1 MSRLS
6 PLIVASSVLLLSAC
20 ATKEFVKET
29 VAPVQTSVD
38 GLGTR
43 VQAHDEGLKALDGRL
58 QGSEARIVALQQDA
72 AARAQILNNLPKPPG
87 LLMSTVLTDDKVKFK
102 SGRFQLTEQ
111 AGQELDQ
118 LVAKLK
124 ADNQPVFIEI
134 QGHTDAT
141 GSDAVNQQL
150 GLKRAEAVRLYLSRA
165 GLPLARMATISYGES
180 APLADNN
187 TREGRSTN
195 RRVQLIVMR

>member
-6 PLIVASSVLLLSAC
+6 SLIVASSALLLSAC
-20 ATKEFVKET
+20 ATQEFVKET

-38 GLGTR
+38 NLGTR
-43 VQAHDEGLKALDGRL
+43 VQAHDDGLKALDGRL

-72 AARAQILNNLPKPPG
+72 AARAQAFNNLPKPPT
-87 LLMSTVLTDDKVKFK
+87 LLMSTVLTDDKIKFS
-102 SGRFQLTEQ
+102 SGRAQLTDQ

-124 ADNQPVFIEI
+124 ADNQPVFVEI

-150 GLKRAEAVRLYLSRA
+150 GLKRAEAVRMHLARA
-165 GLPLARMATISYGES
+165 GLPLARMATISYGET

>member
-1 MSRLS
+1 MSRFA
-6 PLIVASSVLLLSAC
+6 PLIALSSAMLLSAC

-43 VQAHDEGLKALDGRL
+43 VQAHDDGLKAMDGRV
-58 QGSEARIVALQQDA
+58 QGSEARIVKLEQEA
-72 AARAQILNNLPKPPG
+72 AARAEAAKKLPAPT
-87 LLMSTVLTDDKVKFK
+87 LLMSTVLTDDKIRFS
-102 SGRFQLTEQ
+102 SGRAQLTEQ
-111 AGQELDQ
+111 AGRELDQ

-124 ADNQPVFIEI
+124 ADNQPVFVEI

-141 GSDAVNQQL
+141 GSDAGNQQL
-150 GLKRAEAVRLYLSRA
+150 GLQRAEAVRLHLARA

-195 RRVQLIVMR
+195 RRVHLMVMR

>member
-1 MSRLS
+1 MSRIA
-6 PLIVASSVLLLSAC
+6 PLIVAGSAMLLSAC
-20 ATKEFVKET
+20 ATRDFVRET

-43 VQAHDEGLKALDGRL
+43 VQTHDESLKALDGRL
-58 QGSEARIVALQQDA
+58 QGSEARIQALQQEA
-72 AARAQILNNLPKPPG
+72 AARAQAANNLPAPPG
-87 LLMSTVLTDDKVKFK
+87 LLMSTVLTDDKIKFK
-102 SGRFQLTEQ
+102 SGRAELTGP
-111 AGQELDQ
+111 AGQELDE

-150 GLKRAEAVRLYLSRA
+150 GLKRAEAVRLYLARA

>member
-20 ATKEFVKET
+20 ATQDFVKET

-38 GLGTR
+38 GLGSR
-43 VQAHDEGLKALDGRL
+43 VQANEDGLKALGGRL
-58 QGSEARIVALQQDA
+58 QGSEARIQALEQEA
-72 AARAQILNNLPKPPG
+72 AARAQAAANLPKPPG
-87 LLMSTVLTDDKVKFK
+87 LLMSTVLTDDKIRFS
-102 SGRFQLTEQ
+102 SGRAQLTEQ
-111 AGQELDQ
+111 AGRELDQ

-124 ADNQPVFIEI
+124 ADNQPVFVEI

-150 GLKRAEAVRLYLSRA
+150 GLQRAEAVRLYLARA

-180 APLADNN
+180 APLADNGS
-187 TREGRSTN
+187 REGRSTN

>member
-1 MSRLS
+1 MSKLS
-6 PLIVASSVLLLSAC
+6 LLIVASTVTLLSAC
-20 ATKEFVKET
+20 ATEGFVKET

-38 GLGTR
+38 GLSAR
-43 VQAHDEGLKALDGRL
+43 VQAHDDGLKTLDGRL
-58 QGSEARIVALQQDA
+58 QGSETRILALQQEA
-72 AARAQILNNLPKPPG
+72 AARAQAANNLPAPPG
-87 LLMSTVLTDDKVKFK
+87 LLMSILLTDDKIKFS
-102 SGRFQLTEQ
+102 SGRAQLTKQ
-111 AGQELDQ
+111 ADEELDQ

-124 ADNQPVFIEI
+124 ADNQPVFVEI

-141 GSDAVNQQL
+141 GSDTVNQQL
-150 GLKRAEAVRLYLSRA
+150 GLKRAEAVRLHLARV

-187 TREGRSTN
+187 TREGRSAN

>member
-20 ATKEFVKET
+20 ATKDFVKET

-38 GLGTR
+38 GLSTR
-43 VQAHDEGLKALDGRL
+43 VQAHDDGLKALDGRV
-58 QGSEARIVALQQDA
+58 QGSEARILALQQEA
-72 AARAQILNNLPKPPG
+72 AERAQAAKNIPPPS
-87 LLMSTVLTDDKVKFK
+87 LLMSVLLTDDKIKFS
-102 SGRFQLTEQ
+102 SGRARLTDQ
-111 AGQELDQ
+111 AAQELDQ

-124 ADNQPVFIEI
+124 ADNKPVFVEI

-141 GSDAVNQQL
+141 GSDVVNQQL
-150 GLKRAEAVRLYLSRA
+150 GLQRAEAVRLHLARA

-180 APLADNN
+180 APLADNS
-187 TREGRSTN
+187 TRDGRSAN
-195 RRVQLIVMR
+195 RRVQLVVMR